1 MLYYDTDSVIY
12 KWRPGQVEIPL
23 GVFLGEFTD
32 EVEGDPIIE
41 FASGGAKNYGYETRG
56 GKVECNVRR
65 FSVNYKNKQILNFYT
80 LRDNILKELDQ
91 PQSSRRE
98 MSLVDKHFFSQR
110 PDQQTDSFD

>member
-1 MLYYDTDSVIY
+1 MYCYFHTSSCQILKTLQQRVLYYVTDSVIY

-56 GKVECNVRR
+56 GKVECRVRG
-65 FSVNYKNKQILNFYT
+65 FSLN
-80 LRDNILKELDQ
+80 
-91 PQSSRRE
+91 
-98 MSLVDKHFFSQR
+98 
-110 PDQQTDSFD
+110 